1 MLCYAPW
8 REKSLRRIYRS
19 KYMRIYAVN
28 CDSGR
33 ADRLRSAAAPL
44 DLEFVLVPSPLAN
57 DPEVVRRGATCF
69 ARNTSY
75 PTGFAA
81 TIGHL
86 RAMERFLHDGG
97 EWGIIIEDDVRF
109 HKDFKDLVL
118 RLQAHITD
126 ADIVSLGFVNF
137 PVGTPELVDQ
147 IPLLRNVGLSNPWGA
162 QCYMITREYARHL
175 VDTFSVD
182 DVSIPYGSH
191 FVTDWVLFDPVL
203 GCRRHTLMNPI
214 ALEGP
219 EEQTIAGSTNK
230 PDLLST
236 LDRST
241 YFL

>member
-1 MLCYAPW
+1 
-8 REKSLRRIYRS
+8 
-19 KYMRIYAVN
+19 MRIYAVN

-44 DLEFVLVPSPLAN
+44 GLDIVLVPSPLAN

-69 ARNTSY
+69 ARQTSY

-81 TIGHL
+81 TLGHL
-86 RAMERFLHDGG
+86 RAMEQFLRDGDP
-97 EWGIIIEDDVRF
+97 WGIIIEDDVRF
-109 HKDFKDLVL
+109 HKDFCDLVA
-118 RLQAHITD
+118 RLERHITD
-126 ADIVSLGFVNF
+126 ADIVTLGFVNF
-137 PVGTPELVDQ
+137 PFGASELVDG
-147 IPLLRNVGLSNPWGA
+147 IPLLKNVSLSNPWGA
-162 QCYMITREYARHL
+162 QCYMITRNYARHL

-182 DVSIPYGSH
+182 DVSIPYGNH

-214 ALEGP
+214 AVEGP

-230 PDLLST
+230 PDLLLT